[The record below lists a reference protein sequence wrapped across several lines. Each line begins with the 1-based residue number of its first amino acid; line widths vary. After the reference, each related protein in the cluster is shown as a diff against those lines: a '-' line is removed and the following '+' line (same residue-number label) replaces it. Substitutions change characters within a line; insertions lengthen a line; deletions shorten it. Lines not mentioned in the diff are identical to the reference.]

1 MQVLGILY
9 IKDWMRKV
17 LIQITKASMA
27 KQTWDV
33 LKIEYQGSSKVLSV
47 KLYFLRQELEIMKM
61 KCGEKVQD
69 YITRVLDVIYQLRML
84 GEFMPEKAVVAII
97 LRSLSLG
104 FKHVVSF
111 IV

>member
-17 LIQITKASMA
+17 LIQITKASTA